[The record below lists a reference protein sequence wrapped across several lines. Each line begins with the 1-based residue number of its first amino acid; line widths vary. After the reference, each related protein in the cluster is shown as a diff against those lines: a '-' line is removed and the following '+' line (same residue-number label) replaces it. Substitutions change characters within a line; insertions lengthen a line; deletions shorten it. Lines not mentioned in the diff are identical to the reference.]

1 MRRISIYERVG
12 GGLTKKTKEFWTIIG
27 LTLLVPV
34 LVICGLYALSWC
46 IPPPHID
53 PIDGATIQNATHV
66 TFIVA
71 TKYMYDDRV
80 GAGAD
85 VDDYYFSNTSEFDT
99 LEFKKQY
106 TCNLTTYGWLI
117 NVTHSMSD
125 CKENKD
131 FNYTKLFKLGE

>member
-1 MRRISIYERVG
+1 M
-12 GGLTKKTKEFWTIIG
+12 TKKTKELWTIIG

-34 LVICGLYALSWC
+34 LVICGLYALSLS
-46 IPPPHID
+46 IPSHTID
-53 PIDGATIQNATHV
+53 PIDGATIQNTTHV

-71 TKYMYDDRV
+71 NKYMYDDRV
-80 GAGAD
+80 GIG
-85 VDDYYFSNTSEFDT
+85 VNVNDYYISNTREFDN

-131 FNYTKLFKLGE
+131 FNYTKLFKHGG

>member
-1 MRRISIYERVG
+1 MG
-12 GGLTKKTKEFWTIIG
+12 GRLTKKTKEFWTIIG

-34 LVICGLYALSWC
+34 LVISTLYALSWY
-46 IPPPHID
+46 IPPYHIN
-53 PIDGATIQNATHV
+53 PIDNETVANSTHI

-71 TKYMYDDRV
+71 NKYMYDDRV
-80 GAGAD
+80 GIGID
-85 VDDYYFSNTSEFDT
+85 VTDYNLLNKSEFDT

-131 FNYTKLFKLGE
+131 FNYAKLFKHGE